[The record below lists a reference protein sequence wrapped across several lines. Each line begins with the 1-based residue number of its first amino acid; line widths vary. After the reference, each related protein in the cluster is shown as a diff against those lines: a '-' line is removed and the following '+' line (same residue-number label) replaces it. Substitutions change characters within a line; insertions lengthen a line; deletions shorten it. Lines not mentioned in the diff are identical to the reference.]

1 MSDQHGNI
9 SDPRKYWLDDK
20 GNIKKLLYVLYAVCA
35 ALFVADALY
44 HKHPHFEAE
53 YVFGFYAVFGFVMS
67 VALVLVGKLMQT
79 LLTRDEEYYE
89 KDE

>member
-20 GNIKKLLYVLYAVCA
+20 KNVKKIIYGLYAVCA
-35 ALFVADALY
+35 FLFLLDATY
-44 HKHPHFEAE
+44 EKHAHFQAE
-53 YVFGFYAVFGFVMS
+53 YVFGFYAIYGFIMC
-67 VALVLVGKLMQT
+67 VALVLAAKVMRVFLM
-79 LLTRDEEYYE
+79 RDEEYYD